1 MVSEYVKSRLN
12 DFIKCKRMPHILF
25 YGPPE
30 SDKLLL
36 VKNFISDIYGGQ
48 QSAIKKYTLISD
60 CIGKGIKY
68 VRDEL
73 KLFSKNMIVGSHN
86 YKCVVLVNADNLTFE
101 AQYALRR
108 CIEIFSKT
116 TRFFIIL
123 DNKNHLLT
131 PLLSRMCEIYVHP
144 ENTPKSLAN
153 GSILKCLDNI
163 KNNKWLIRN
172 VNAFLTGDERNN
184 ENNENITSLV
194 DTLYE
199 KGYSS
204 LDLIASIDDSS
215 ININCKGGE
224 TDGIFEKYRLLSM
237 FHKAKS
243 EFRNEKSLILF
254 ILSFLKIRSVKEI
267 ENIMII

>member
-1 MVSEYVKSRLN
+1 MVSEYVRSRLN

-36 VKNFISDIYGGQ
+36 VKNFISDIYDGQ

-68 VRDEL
+68 IREEL
-73 KLFSKNMIVGSHN
+73 KLFSKNMIIGSHN

-144 ENTPKSLAN
+144 EDTPN
-153 GSILKCLDNI
+153 GFVNSSISKCLDNI

-172 VNAFLTGDERNN
+172 VNAFLTGNVRNN
-184 ENNENITSLV
+184 ENIIGLV
-194 DTLYE
+194 GILYE

-204 LDLIASIDDSS
+204 LDLIKSIEDNS
-215 ININCKGGE
+215 ININCKGKE
-224 TDGIFEKYRLLSM
+224 TNDIFEKFRLLSM
-237 FHKAKS
+237 FHKVKVDI
-243 EFRNEKSLILF
+243 RNEKSLLLF

-267 ENIMII
+267 ENIMIM